1 MRELERNFPH
11 SSTPLPASTP
21 GLSIIGRGR
30 LGSALA
36 AALGT
41 GAALGRG
48 EAPPAACEA
57 VLLCVP
63 HEEISAA
70 AGAVA
75 GAARLV
81 GHASRATP
89 LSALLPSRA
98 ELFAL
103 HPLQT
108 VTGS

>member
-1 MRELERNFPH
+1 MRELERNFSH
-11 SSTPLPASTP
+11 SPTPLPVSTT

-30 LGSALA
+30 LGTALA

-41 GAALGRG
+41 GDPLGRG

-63 HEEISAA
+63 DTEISAA
-70 AGAVA
+70 AVAVA
-75 GAARLV
+75 GTARFV
-81 GHASRATP
+81 GHTSGATA
-89 LSALLPSRA
+89 LSALLPSGA

-108 VTGS
+108 VTG